1 MLNNKQKFSINNY
14 FKIYISL
21 IFIFPFLIFL
31 SWYFTS
37 YSESPRYENYHLNSF
52 LTKNQKSRLDE
63 LGVSKI
69 LLDQADENSSKNMI
83 TYYVNGE
90 RFRFE
95 RMYYVFRYIN
105 ENNEKLTGHY
115 FHFTD
120 NSYIIENN
128 ENVTFLSTSRI
139 DDIEKINENIRI
151 ADGIIN
157 AVDWKINK
165 KEEIDNKN
173 QTLFKQA
180 LSTDDYY
187 SEFNSNN

>member
-1 MLNNKQKFSINNY
+1 
-14 FKIYISL
+14 
-21 IFIFPFLIFL
+21 
-31 SWYFTS
+31 
-37 YSESPRYENYHLNSF
+37 
-52 LTKNQKSRLDE
+52 
-63 LGVSKI
+63 
-69 LLDQADENSSKNMI
+69 MI